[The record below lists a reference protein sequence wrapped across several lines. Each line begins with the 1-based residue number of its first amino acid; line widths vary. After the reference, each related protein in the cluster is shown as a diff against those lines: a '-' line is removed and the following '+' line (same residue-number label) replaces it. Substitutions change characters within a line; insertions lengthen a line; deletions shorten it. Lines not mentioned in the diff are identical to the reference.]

1 MSENKELQS
10 IIVAEYAQRLVDE
23 MPTLL
28 DRVAKRTRK
37 YNTISTKR
45 IAEGVIAHSGTL
57 PSLIEALEDFK
68 KESE

>member
-10 IIVAEYAQRLVDE
+10 IIVAEY
-23 MPTLL
+23 
-28 DRVAKRTRK
+28 AKRTRK